1 MEATADIQTQ
11 WKELGHAMGISDSI
25 LNEIS
30 SNESNGELRYL
41 YEMMRFWVINMGAT
55 WGGLIGAM
63 RSYYVDQNKLADDLE
78 MKISGQ

>member
-11 WKELGHAMGISDSI
+11 WKELGQAMGISDSI
-25 LNEIS
+25 LTEIS

-55 WGGLIGAM
+55 WEGLIGAM
-63 RSYYVDQNKLADDLE
+63 RSYYIDQNKLADDLE
-78 MKISGQ
+78 KKISG